1 MKTILRTTTAV
12 MGLLL
17 VTSPAAFC
25 FAQVKPMTPVVVVD
39 IGYIFKN
46 HARFTQMMERMKQEV
61 KASDE
66 QFRARGKDIETRV
79 KQLESYKPDSAEFK
93 RLEAKTARRHAQI
106 QADMT
111 IKRKE
116 FLWKEGEVYYAIYQE
131 IQKEVKAFADNHG
144 IGLVLL
150 FRADE
155 IDSSNRASVLQGVS
169 RPVVY
174 QRNLNI
180 THDILDRL
188 QRAGDS
194 QRTARAPTR
203 GVTSR
208 TQPGTSG
215 AGTSPDRSRTLP
227 RR

>member
-1 MKTILRTTTAV
+1 MKTISRTATAV

-17 VTSPAAFC
+17 VTSLAPFC
-25 FAQVKPMTPVVVVD
+25 FAQVRSTTPVVVVD

-46 HARFTQMMERMKQEV
+46 HTGFTQMMERMKQEV
-61 KASDE
+61 KTSDD
-66 QFRARGKDIETRV
+66 QCRARGKNIETRV
-79 KQLESYKPDSAEFK
+79 QQLKAYKTDSAEFK
-93 RLEAKTARRHAQI
+93 RLEAETARLHAQI
-106 QADMT
+106 QADMAL
-111 IKRKE
+111 KRKE
-116 FLWKEGEVYYAIYQE
+116 FLQKEAEVYYAIYQE

-144 IGLVLL
+144 VGLVLL
-150 FRADE
+150 FSADK

-188 QRAGDS
+188 QRAGGA

-203 GVTSR
+203 GATSR
-208 TQPGTSG
+208 PQPGTSG
-215 AGTSPDRSRTLP
+215 TGTSPGRSRTLP